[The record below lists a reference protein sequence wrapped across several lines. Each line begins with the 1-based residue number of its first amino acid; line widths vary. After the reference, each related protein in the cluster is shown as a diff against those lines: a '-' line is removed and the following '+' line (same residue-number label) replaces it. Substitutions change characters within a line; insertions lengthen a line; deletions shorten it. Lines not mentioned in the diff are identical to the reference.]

1 MCEAPEGPCGQK
13 VPVPFFPPSEITG
26 GHGLAVVAEEQNPE
40 DLGVDRVAQERDG
53 AVTKGRL
60 GAAGVVVVALGYFL
74 LSQGSITL
82 APLLLVLGYV
92 VLLPLAIIL

>member
-1 MCEAPEGPCGQK
+1 MGTKTGTSDSKGPLKAALHFSAING
-13 VPVPFFPPSEITG
+13 I
-26 GHGLAVVAEEQNPE
+26 
-40 DLGVDRVAQERDG
+40 
-53 AVTKGRL
+53 L
-60 GAAGVVVVALGYFL
+60 GAAGILAVSVGYFL